1 MSARA
6 PGHELQHVFSDVAI
20 GPLKLPHRVVM
31 GSMHVG
37 LEAHD
42 DDGRA
47 LAAFYA
53 ERAAAGAALIV
64 TGGCAV
70 SRVGAGGRSYA
81 FVNEDASASALAR
94 VADAVHEA
102 GGRILLQLFH
112 AGRYAFERAFG
123 LQPVAPSAVYSSF
136 SRAEPRALTDAEVR
150 DLIDEFAGGARRA
163 AELGYDGVELMG
175 SEGYLLNQFMAPA
188 TNRRDDEWGGDAER
202 RRAFPLA
209 VARAVRDALGPDR
222 AVVYRLSGADLVD
235 GGASHEEVLSLA
247 EALAGDGLA
256 TR

>member
-1 MSARA
+1 MSASA
-6 PGHELQHVFSDVAI
+6 SGHDLQHVFSDVAI

-37 LEAHD
+37 LEAND

-94 VADAVHEA
+94 VADAVHAA

-112 AGRYAFERAFG
+112 AGRYAFERSFG

-136 SRAEPRALTDAEVR
+136 SRAEPRALSDAEVR
-150 DLIDEFAGGARRA
+150 RCDRSSSPAGARRA
-163 AELGYDGVELMG
+163 A
-175 SEGYLLNQFMAPA
+175 
-188 TNRRDDEWGGDAER
+188 
-202 RRAFPLA
+202 RA
-209 VARAVRDALGPDR
+209 
-222 AVVYRLSGADLVD
+222 RL
-235 GGASHEEVLSLA
+235 
-247 EALAGDGLA
+247 
-256 TR
+256 